1 MASVARLR
9 SEGGEADALRLA
21 DLLAHASR
29 RLRRASAAELA
40 PLGLTRKKKKEKKI
54 KKKKKK

>member
-21 DLLAHASR
+21 DLL
-29 RLRRASAAELA
+29 L
-40 PLGLTRKKKKEKKI
+40 KKKI
-54 KKKKKK
+54 KKKTKKEENNINKKKKRI